1 MLESSETLMA
11 WGAYLLAAVGIMAV
25 WWRLTRFIPWMLPKQ
40 LLRVML
46 AALLLVP
53 APVSGVNS
61 DWAPA
66 IFVLLFD
73 MTLVDQR
80 DPLRAVSY
88 LLYAQ
93 GLALVVLILD
103 GLARHFLFNRSA
115 EVPEPQPME
124 NPT

>member
-40 LLRVML
+40 LLRVIL

-53 APVSGVNS
+53 APVSGVHS

-73 MTLVDQR
+73 MTLVDQK
-80 DPLRAVSY
+80 DPLRAVAY

-93 GLALVVLILD
+93 GLGLVALVLD
-103 GLARHFLFNRSA
+103 GLARHFLFNRTAAGS
-115 EVPEPQPME
+115 EPEPME